1 MFVVPDFMAPAFSCV
16 MARRWRTG
24 GVGVR
29 PLAAGSRS
37 PPRQELGGRG
47 GAAAA
52 VAAAGVGGR
61 GGERGVVIRHR
72 RAASTRRERRV
83 VAGGV
88 VSKARG
94 HRGIPITASDGR
106 HLRLCAP
113 RQSAASSTQTPASR
127 LAACTQ
133 CPSSASVVP
142 ATALPLI
149 RRCSGHVTTLS
160 VCTAQ
165 AVAVVLNM
173 RDADTMQATAAANKG
188 STRVLYLSCDGSLC
202 RGGSALVALCRRS
215 IIPRVYRCCFW
226 LPLASTDA
234 VFGFPSPVRVWQG
247 CSVEVDALSRLG
259 TKE

>member
-1 MFVVPDFMAPAFSCV
+1 MMS
-16 MARRWRTG
+16 RRWRTG

-37 PPRQELGGRG
+37 PRRQELGGRG

-83 VAGGV
+83 VAG
-88 VSKARG
+88 AWCRR
-94 HRGIPITASDGR
+94 HADAERIPITASDGR
-106 HLRLCAP
+106 HRLRCAP

-133 CPSSASVVP
+133 WPSSASVVP
-142 ATALPLI
+142 GTALALI

-165 AVAVVLNM
+165 AVAVVLSM
-173 RDADTMQATAAANKG
+173 RDAATMQATAAANKG
-188 STRVLYLSCDGSLC
+188 STRVLYLSCCDGSLS
-202 RGGSALVALCRRS
+202 RGGGALVLLRRS
-215 IIPRVYRCCFW
+215 IIPRLRC
-226 LPLASTDA
+226 
-234 VFGFPSPVRVWQG
+234 V
-247 CSVEVDALSRLG
+247 
-259 TKE
+259 